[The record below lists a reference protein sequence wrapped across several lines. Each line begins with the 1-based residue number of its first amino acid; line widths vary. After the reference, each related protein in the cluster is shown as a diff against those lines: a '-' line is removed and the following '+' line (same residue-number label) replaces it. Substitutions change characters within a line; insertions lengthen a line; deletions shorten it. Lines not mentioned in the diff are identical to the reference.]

1 MSMTK
6 HFFHP
11 DYELA
16 AAAFANY
23 ADSDAEAQVA
33 VYVGGQLVLDSAAN
47 IAPDA
52 LTTVYSVSKA
62 LATIALAKLVEA
74 GKLDLDQKVS
84 HYWPEFAAAGKGQ
97 ITIRQLFSHQAGI
110 PETDSQLTPE
120 QYLSDHDAAIA
131 LAAQKPFWLPGNAHG
146 YHALTLGPLMSEVC
160 FRITGQT
167 IQQFYEAEV
176 RSKAN
181 SDAYLGLPEQ
191 LEHRVA
197 ELLPGHP
204 PTAEQLAKYGPPPG
218 FRPGPYASHVFSGAG
233 AFITSPAGRRF
244 GLASAS
250 AMATARGLADTMQWA
265 VGYGSAAG
273 AVSADVLADFAQAQV
288 YGTDTVVG
296 NQVRSYG
303 IGFMKP
309 TSSFA
314 FGSLKAF
321 GHDGAAGSF
330 IMADPIGQIVVGY
343 TLRRLEYPGGM
354 DPRLFTVLD
363 AVRKVA
369 LAA

>member
-1 MSMTK
+1 MALTK
-6 HFFHP
+6 EIVRPH
-11 DYELA
+11 YEA
-16 AAAFANY
+16 AATAFRNY
-23 ADSDAEAQVA
+23 ADADAEAQLA
-33 VYVGGQLVLDSAAN
+33 VYVNGELVLDLAAN

-62 LATIALAKLVEA
+62 LATLAIAKLVQRGQLE
-74 GKLDLDQKVS
+74 LDQTVA
-84 HYWPEFAAAGKGQ
+84 HYWPEFAAAGKEK
-97 ITIRQLFSHQAGI
+97 ITIRQLFSHQAGL
-110 PETDSQLTPE
+110 PETNERLTKE
-120 QYLSDHDAAIA
+120 QYLSDHEAAKA
-131 LAAQKPFWLPGNAHG
+131 LAAQKPFWYPGKAHG

-160 FRITGQT
+160 YRITGQT
-167 IQQFYEAEV
+167 IQEFYEAEV
-176 RSKAN
+176 RSQAR
-181 SDAYLGLPEQ
+181 SDAYLGISEE
-191 LEHRVA
+191 LEPRVV
-197 ELLPGHP
+197 ELLPGLP
-204 PTAEQLAKYGPPPG
+204 PTAEQLAQYGPPPG
-218 FRPGPYASHVFSGAG
+218 FRPGPYATHVFGKPAS
-233 AFITSPAGRRF
+233 FLTSAEGRRF

-273 AVSADVLADFAQAQV
+273 AISADILDDFAQAQV

-309 TSSFA
+309 TSSFS
-314 FGSLKAF
+314 FGSLRAF

-330 IMADPIGQIVVGY
+330 IMADPIGKIVVGY

-363 AVRKVA
+363 AIRKVA
-369 LAA
+369 LQG